1 MKNNII
7 LGIIFIL
14 FGLLFIFAPQSVF
27 ELIVLISGVIVLI
40 LSISKI
46 LISLKEKNELSSY
59 GIVTGIFGI
68 IIGIIL
74 IIFKQKTV
82 LTVAELVGVY
92 LLISGISSLLFMLRV
107 NMSSN
112 MFIKP
117 IIKIVIGI
125 ISFTMPFVPTMWAGI
140 LIGIILVLTG
150 VTIINTKKEEEVIY
164 KVRVK
169 K

>member
-14 FGLLFIFAPQSVF
+14 FGLLFIFAPQSIF

-40 LSISKI
+40 ISISKI
-46 LISLKEKNELSSY
+46 LVSLKEKNELSSY

>member
-1 MKNNII
+1 M
-7 LGIIFIL
+7 
-14 FGLLFIFAPQSVF
+14 
-27 ELIVLISGVIVLI
+27 
-40 LSISKI
+40 
-46 LISLKEKNELSSY
+46 
-59 GIVTGIFGI
+59 
-68 IIGIIL
+68 
-74 IIFKQKTV
+74 
-82 LTVAELVGVY
+82 AELVGVY

>member
-14 FGLLFIFAPQSVF
+14 FGLLFIFAPQSIF

-107 NMSSN
+107 NMPSN

>member
-14 FGLLFIFAPQSVF
+14 FGLLFIFAPQSIF